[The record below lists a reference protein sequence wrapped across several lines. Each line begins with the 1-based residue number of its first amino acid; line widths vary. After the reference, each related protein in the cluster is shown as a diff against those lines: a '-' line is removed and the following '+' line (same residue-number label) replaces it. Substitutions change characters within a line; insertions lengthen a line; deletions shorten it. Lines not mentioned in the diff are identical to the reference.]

1 MKRLQALLDWGGI
14 QRDILFLALSAA
26 ALLIYRA
33 RQMES
38 AGDVV
43 SVRVVRPI
51 FKYGVAVCAGLSGG
65 TFTYYVLFGD
75 GQLSLVLSILFWA
88 AVGYFLAEMLLR
100 KSFRVFSA
108 WPGCLVLLALL
119 SALFLCIR
127 LDLTGYQDYIPASG
141 EVSQVTVDLEGS
153 TYPSDGFGGSVQI
166 TDPEQ
171 VAQITALHQAI
182 VAARSREDSIYD
194 DSFYI
199 SLSYTL
205 SNGQSI
211 RRYYHGVPLYR
222 AEQGMEGTVTWAL
235 DQLVS
240 DRSFVRAGYGL
251 DQSADWSLTEAY
263 VYDLWDIQ
271 TQSHES
277 ASLSAA
283 QAEQLWQ
290 AVLTDFDA
298 GTIGTRY
305 LFEDQDRLENTCE
318 ADLDFSFYLTEQ
330 DSMVHRGGSV
340 TITLTPQASHTLAV
354 LEELGVLTDT
364 RIART
369 HAQADRWY
377 AMTDGAEDT
386 SSLYTASP

>member
-1 MKRLQALLDWGGI
+1 
-14 QRDILFLALSAA
+14 
-26 ALLIYRA
+26 
-33 RQMES
+33 
-38 AGDVV
+38 
-43 SVRVVRPI
+43 
-51 FKYGVAVCAGLSGG
+51 
-65 TFTYYVLFGD
+65 
-75 GQLSLVLSILFWA
+75 
-88 AVGYFLAEMLLR
+88 
-100 KSFRVFSA
+100 
-108 WPGCLVLLALL
+108 
-119 SALFLCIR
+119 
-127 LDLTGYQDYIPASG
+127 
-141 EVSQVTVDLEGS
+141 
-153 TYPSDGFGGSVQI
+153 
-166 TDPEQ
+166 
-171 VAQITALHQAI
+171 
-182 VAARSREDSIYD
+182 
-194 DSFYI
+194 
-199 SLSYTL
+199 
-205 SNGQSI
+205 
-211 RRYYHGVPLYR
+211 
-222 AEQGMEGTVTWAL
+222 MEGTVTWAL

-305 LFEDQDRLENTCE
+305 LFEDQDRRENTCE

-330 DSMVHRGGSV
+330 DSMAHRGGSV